1 MIRTRT
7 DCRNGT
13 HACVKHMDAT
23 SCGLILY
30 TFFMVLQHV
39 EDHHF
44 YSINYMHYGA
54 PKIWYGVP
62 GFAANKLEA
71 AMKKHL
77 PDLFNE
83 QPDLLQKLVMQLS

>member
-1 MIRTRT
+1 
-7 DCRNGT
+7 
-13 HACVKHMDAT
+13 MDAI

-44 YSINYMHYGA
+44 YSINYMHWGA